1 MHLFGGQFKLLTVIA
16 RAKRSSKY
24 STLSMV
30 HRERCTSKVELSLT
44 ISMTVI
50 ARAKRSSKYS
60 TLSMVHREEGID
72 HPLGLCTHASLT
84 LHLIQKNALNKTA
97 DLG

>member
-16 RAKRSSKY
+16 RARG
-24 STLSMV
+24 
-30 HRERCTSKVELSLT
+30 
-44 ISMTVI
+44 
-50 ARAKRSSKYS
+50 SSKYS

-72 HPLGLCTHASLT
+72 RPLGLCTHASLT
-84 LHLIQKNALNKTA
+84 LYLIQKNALNKTA